1 MTAAS
6 ICIAFAVAILSTVGV
21 VNAETFVI
29 SDWVLPY
36 NGPQTIDAKVGDT
49 IEFNWVG
56 FHNANIHPTN
66 TCSMDGS
73 INISNAS
80 PASYTFTEE
89 DGSPGGTEMFFACDV
104 GQHCAAGQNLIVTVK
119 SALVNEEAPINTGS
133 GLSSDTC
140 STNLP

>member
-6 ICIAFAVAILSTVGV
+6 ICIAFAVAVLSTVGV
-21 VNAETFVI
+21 VNAETIVI

-66 TCSMDGS
+66 GCSMDGS
-73 INISNAS
+73 INIGNAS

-104 GQHCAAGQNLIVTVK
+104 GQHCAAGKYVL
-119 SALVNEEAPINTGS
+119 
-133 GLSSDTC
+133 LS
-140 STNLP
+140 